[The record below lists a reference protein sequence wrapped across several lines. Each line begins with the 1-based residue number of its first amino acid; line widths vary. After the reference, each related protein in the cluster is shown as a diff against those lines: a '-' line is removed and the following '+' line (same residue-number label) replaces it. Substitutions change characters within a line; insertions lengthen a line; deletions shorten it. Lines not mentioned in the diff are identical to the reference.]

1 MRAGAAPDMRWR
13 DPLILVAL
21 LLVVWQLLYLA
32 VGDVALRS
40 PWVTARSLGTMLED
54 ARFIPHVRETLVAF
68 AQGFVI
74 AVAVGLAIGIPLGAA
89 RFAGEVAEPIL
100 VALYSIPKV
109 TLYPVILLIFGIGMP
124 AKVAFGAIHG
134 IVPISIFA
142 LNAVRNI
149 NPTHLRTA
157 RVLGLSPL
165 SLTRK
170 ILVPAA
176 LPEIVTGIR
185 VGFSLALIG
194 TLLGEMFGSQ
204 RGLGHLL
211 MQAMSLHNIER
222 ILALTLLLV
231 VFAAGVNALLLALDR
246 HLHRRTA

>member
-1 MRAGAAPDMRWR
+1 MRWR
-13 DPLILVAL
+13 DPVIL
-21 LLVVWQLLYLA
+21 LLLLLLLWEALYLM

-40 PWVTARSLGTMLED
+40 PVATAKNLGALLAD
-54 ARFIPHVRETLVAF
+54 ARFMPHIGETLLAF
-68 AQGFVI
+68 VQGFAI
-74 AVAVGLAIGIPLGAA
+74 AVAVGLLIGVPLGAA

-142 LNAVRNI
+142 MNAVRNI

-157 RVLGLSPL
+157 RVLQLSPKNL
-165 SLTRK
+165 FLR
-170 ILVPAA
+170 ILLPAA

-222 ILALTLLLV
+222 ILALTLLV
-231 VFAAGVNALLLALDR
+231 VAFAAGVNALLLALDR
-246 HLHRRTA
+246 RLHRGTQ

>member
-1 MRAGAAPDMRWR
+1 MLFVIL
-13 DPLILVAL
+13 LIWEV
-21 LLVVWQLLYLA
+21 LYLL

-40 PWVTARSLGTMLED
+40 PLATAENLRTLLID
-54 ARFIPHVRETLVAF
+54 ARFLPHVRETLLAF
-68 AQGFVI
+68 AQGFAI
-74 AVAVGLAIGIPLGAA
+74 AVAVGLLIGVPLGAA

-157 RVLGLSPL
+157 RVLRLSPRNL
-165 SLTRK
+165 VLG
-170 ILVPAA
+170 ILLPAA

-222 ILALTLLLV
+222 ILALTLLV
-231 VFAAGVNALLLALDR
+231 VAFAAAVNALLLALDR
-246 HLHRRTA
+246 RLHRGLP

>member
-1 MRAGAAPDMRWR
+1 MRWR
-13 DPLILVAL
+13 DPLLLVILLVAG
-21 LLVVWQLLYLA
+21 WELLYMA

-40 PWVTARSLGTMLED
+40 PAATARSLATMLGD
-54 ARFIPHVRETLVAF
+54 ARFAPHVGETLLAF
-68 AQGFVI
+68 GQGFVI
-74 AVAVGLAIGIPLGAA
+74 AVVVGLAIGVPLGAA

-109 TLYPVILLIFGIGMP
+109 TLYPVILLVFGIGMP

-142 LNAVRNI
+142 MNAVRNI

-157 RVLGLSPL
+157 RALRLSPL
-165 SLTRK
+165 TFTFK
-170 ILVPAA
+170 ILFPAA

-231 VFAAGVNALLLALDR
+231 VFAAGVNAALLALDR
-246 HLHRRTA
+246 RLHART

>member
-1 MRAGAAPDMRWR
+1 MRY
-13 DPLILVAL
+13 PLILLVL
-21 LLVVWQLLYLA
+21 VLVVWEALYLL

-40 PWVTARSLGTMLED
+40 PGTTVENLGKLLSD
-54 ARFIPHVRETLVAF
+54 ASFLPHVRETLLAF
-68 AQGFVI
+68 AQGFAI
-74 AVAVGLAIGIPLGAA
+74 AVVVGLLIGLPLGAA

-142 LNAVRNI
+142 MNAVRNI

-157 RVLGLSPL
+157 RVMRLSAG
-165 SLTRK
+165 SLYFR
-170 ILVPAA
+170 ILIPAA

-204 RGLGHLL
+204 RGIGHLL

-231 VFAAGVNALLLALDR
+231 VFAAGVSGLLLALDHR
-246 HLHRRTA
+246 LHRRSS

>member
-1 MRAGAAPDMRWR
+1 MKLKDS
-13 DPLILVAL
+13 LILIVL
-21 LLVVWQLLYLA
+21 LLAGWQLLYLT

-40 PWVTARSLGTMLED
+40 PAATVQNLNTLLAD
-54 ARFIPHVRETLVAF
+54 ARFLPHVRETGLAF
-68 AQGFVI
+68 AQGFAI
-74 AVAVGLAIGIPLGAA
+74 AVVVGLLIGVPLGAA

-149 NPTHLRTA
+149 NPTYLRTA
-157 RVLGLSPL
+157 RVMRISSWELAW
-165 SLTRK
+165 K
-170 ILVPAA
+170 ILIPAT

-185 VGFSLALIG
+185 MGFSLALIG

-204 RGLGHLL
+204 HGLGHLL

-222 ILALTLLLV
+222 ILALTLLIV
-231 VFAAGVNALLLALDR
+231 VFAAGINALLLALDR
-246 HLHRRTA
+246 RLHARA

>member
-1 MRAGAAPDMRWR
+1 MKLKEP
-13 DPLILVAL
+13 IVLVL
-21 LLVVWQLLYLA
+21 LLLIGWQLLYLV

-40 PWVTARSLGTMLED
+40 PASTLQNLKTLLED
-54 ARFIPHVRETLVAF
+54 ARFLPHVRETALAF
-68 AQGFVI
+68 AQGFAI
-74 AVAVGLAIGIPLGAA
+74 AVVVGLLIGVPLGAA

-142 LNAVRNI
+142 MNAVRNI

-157 RVLGLSPL
+157 RALRLSPI
-165 SLTRK
+165 SLFSNV
-170 ILVPAA
+170 LLPAT

-204 RGLGHLL
+204 HGLGHLL

-222 ILALTLLLV
+222 ILALTLLIV
-231 VFAAGVNALLLALDR
+231 VFAAGINALLLALDR
-246 HLHRRTA
+246 RLHARA

>member
-1 MRAGAAPDMRWR
+1 MRWR
-13 DPLILVAL
+13 DSAVLIFLVF
-21 LLVVWQLLYLA
+21 LVWEMLYLV

-40 PWVTARSLGTMLED
+40 PAATAHNLANMLSD
-54 ARFIPHVRETLVAF
+54 ARFLPHVQETALAF
-68 AQGFVI
+68 AQGFAI
-74 AVAVGLAIGIPLGAA
+74 AVALGLLIGVPLGAA

-124 AKVAFGAIHG
+124 AKVAFGALHG

-142 LNAVRNI
+142 MNAIRNI

-157 RVLGLSPL
+157 RAMRLS
-165 SLTRK
+165 TFDVIRT
-170 ILVPAA
+170 ILIPAA

-231 VFAAGVNALLLALDR
+231 VFAAAINAMLLALDR
-246 HLHRRTA
+246 RLHARA

>member
-1 MRAGAAPDMRWR
+1 MKLK

-21 LLVVWQLLYLA
+21 LLVAWQLLYVA

-40 PWVTARSLGTMLED
+40 PGATAKNLGALLAD
-54 ARFIPHVRETLVAF
+54 ARFLPHLRETSIAF
-68 AQGFVI
+68 VQGFGI
-74 AVAVGLAIGIPLGAA
+74 AVVVGLLIGVPLGSA

-134 IVPISIFA
+134 IVPISMFA
-142 LNAVRNI
+142 MNAVRNI
-149 NPTHLRTA
+149 NPTYLRTA
-157 RVLGLSPL
+157 RALRLSPWQ
-165 SLTRK
+165 TTK
-170 ILVPAA
+170 TILFPAA

-204 RGLGHLL
+204 RGVGHLL

-231 VFAAGVNALLLALDR
+231 VFAAAINALLLALDR
-246 HLHRRTA
+246 RLHRTGGLA

>member
-1 MRAGAAPDMRWR
+1 MRYP
-13 DPLILVAL
+13 L
-21 LLVVWQLLYLA
+21 LLVLLLLAIWEGLYLL

-40 PWVTARSLGTMLED
+40 PAVTAATLGKLLGD
-54 ARFIPHVRETLVAF
+54 PSFLPHVRETLLAF
-68 AQGFVI
+68 AQGFAI
-74 AVAVGLAIGIPLGAA
+74 AVVVGLLIGLPLGAA

-142 LNAVRNI
+142 MNAVRNI

-157 RVLGLSPL
+157 RAMRLSPL
-165 SLTRK
+165 ALTTK
-170 ILVPAA
+170 ILIPAA

-185 VGFSLALIG
+185 VGFALALIG

-231 VFAAGVNALLLALDR
+231 VFAAGVSGLLLALDQR
-246 HLHRRTA
+246 LHRRAS

>member
-1 MRAGAAPDMRWR
+1 MKWR
-13 DPLILVAL
+13 DPLILVFL
-21 LLVVWQLLYLA
+21 MVVLWQALYLL

-40 PWVTARSLGTMLED
+40 PATTVHNLSNLLNDPRFLPHINETA
-54 ARFIPHVRETLVAF
+54 IAF
-68 AQGFVI
+68 AQGFAI
-74 AVAVGLAIGIPLGAA
+74 AVVVGLLVGVPLGAA

-109 TLYPVILLIFGIGMP
+109 TLYPVILLVFGIGMP

-142 LNAVRNI
+142 MNAVRNI

-157 RVLGLSPL
+157 RVMRMSFLD
-165 SLTRK
+165 LTLR
-170 ILVPAA
+170 ILIPAA

-231 VFAAGVNALLLALDR
+231 AFAAGINALLLAFDR
-246 HLHRRTA
+246 RLHARA

>member
-1 MRAGAAPDMRWR
+1 
-13 DPLILVAL
+13 LLFVILLTWEV
-21 LLVVWQLLYLA
+21 LYLL

-40 PWVTARSLGTMLED
+40 PLATAENLRTLLVD
-54 ARFIPHVRETLVAF
+54 ARFMPHVRETLLAF
-68 AQGFVI
+68 VQGFAI
-74 AVAVGLAIGIPLGAA
+74 AVVVGLLIGVPLGAA

-109 TLYPVILLIFGIGMP
+109 TLYPVILLVFGIGMP

-142 LNAVRNI
+142 MNAVRNV

-157 RVLGLSPL
+157 RVMRLSTSGFAL
-165 SLTRK
+165 K
-170 ILVPAA
+170 ILIPAT

-231 VFAAGVNALLLALDR
+231 AFAAGVNALLLALDR
-246 HLHRRTA
+246 HLHRALP

>member
-1 MRAGAAPDMRWR
+1 VRWR
-13 DPLILVAL
+13 DPLL
-21 LLVVWQLLYLA
+21 LLVLLLSAWELLYLG

-40 PWVTARSLGTMLED
+40 PAATVGTLATLLGD
-54 ARFIPHVRETLVAF
+54 ARFAPHVGETLLAF
-68 AQGFVI
+68 GQGFLI
-74 AVAVGLAIGIPLGAA
+74 AVVVGLAIGVPLGAA

-142 LNAVRNI
+142 MNAVRNI

-157 RVLGLSPL
+157 RALRLSPL
-165 SLTRK
+165 ATARTVL
-170 ILVPAA
+170 IPAA
-176 LPEIVTGIR
+176 LPEVVTGIR

-231 VFAAGVNALLLALDR
+231 VFAAGVNAALLALDR
-246 HLHRRTA
+246 RLHAHA

>member
-1 MRAGAAPDMRWR
+1 MKWR
-13 DPLILVAL
+13 DSAVLIF
-21 LLVVWQLLYLA
+21 LVVLVWEVLYLV

-40 PWVTARSLGTMLED
+40 PAATVHNLKSLLED
-54 ARFIPHVRETLVAF
+54 ARFLPHVRETGLAF
-68 AQGFVI
+68 AQGFAI
-74 AVAVGLAIGIPLGAA
+74 AVVVGLLIGVPLGAA

-142 LNAVRNI
+142 MNAVRNI

-157 RVLGLSPL
+157 RVMRIS
-165 SLTRK
+165 SWELTWR
-170 ILVPAA
+170 ILIPAT
-176 LPEIVTGIR
+176 LPEIVSGIR

-204 RGLGHLL
+204 HGLGHLL

-222 ILALTLLLV
+222 ILALTLLIV
-231 VFAAGVNALLLALDR
+231 VFAAGINALLLALDR
-246 HLHRRTA
+246 RLHARA

>member
-1 MRAGAAPDMRWR
+1 MRWR
-13 DPLILVAL
+13 DPLILVTL
-21 LLVVWQLLYLA
+21 LLIGWQLLYLI

-40 PWVTARSLGTMLED
+40 PVATAKNLGTLLGDE
-54 ARFIPHVRETLVAF
+54 RFLPHVRETFIAF
-68 AQGFVI
+68 IQGFAI
-74 AVAVGLAIGIPLGAA
+74 AVVVGLLIGVPLGAA

-142 LNAVRNI
+142 MNAVRNI

-157 RVLGLSPL
+157 RAMRLSSL
-165 SLTRK
+165 SLTTK
-170 ILVPAA
+170 ILIPAA

-246 HLHRRTA
+246 SLNRRTA

>member
-1 MRAGAAPDMRWR
+1 MKWR
-13 DPLILVAL
+13 EPLFLVGI
-21 LLVVWQLLYLA
+21 LLVVWELLYLA
-32 VGDVALRS
+32 VGDIALRS
-40 PWVTARSLGTMLED
+40 PASTVKSLATLLGD
-54 ARFIPHVRETLVAF
+54 ARFAPHVGETLLAF
-68 AQGFVI
+68 GQGFVI
-74 AVAVGLAIGIPLGAA
+74 AVVVGLAIGVPLGAA

-142 LNAVRNI
+142 MNAVRNI

-157 RVLGLSPL
+157 RALRLSPL
-165 SLTRK
+165 TFTFK
-170 ILVPAA
+170 ILFPAA

-231 VFAAGVNALLLALDR
+231 VFAAGVNAALLALDR
-246 HLHRRTA
+246 RLHAHT

>member
-1 MRAGAAPDMRWR
+1 MRWR
-13 DPLILVAL
+13 DLLL
-21 LLVVWQLLYLA
+21 LLVLVLLLWEILYLL

-40 PWVTARSLGTMLED
+40 PAATARNLGAMLGD
-54 ARFIPHVRETLVAF
+54 TRFLPHIRETLLAF
-68 AQGFVI
+68 VQGFAI
-74 AVAVGLAIGIPLGAA
+74 AVVVGLLIGVPLGAA

-142 LNAVRNI
+142 MNAVRNI

-157 RVLGLSPL
+157 RVMGLSPSAL
-165 SLTRK
+165 AWK

-231 VFAAGVNALLLALDR
+231 VFAAGVNAMLLAVDR
-246 HLHRRTA
+246 HLHRGLP

>member
-1 MRAGAAPDMRWR
+1 MRWR
-13 DPLILVAL
+13 DPAILLFVIL
-21 LLVVWQLLYLA
+21 LTWEVLYLL

-40 PWVTARSLGTMLED
+40 PLATAENLRTLLVD
-54 ARFIPHVRETLVAF
+54 ARFMPHVRETLLAF
-68 AQGFVI
+68 VQGFAI
-74 AVAVGLAIGIPLGAA
+74 AVVVGLLIGVPLGAA

-142 LNAVRNI
+142 MNAVRNI

-157 RVLGLSPL
+157 RVMRLSTSGFAL
-165 SLTRK
+165 K
-170 ILVPAA
+170 ILIPAT

-231 VFAAGVNALLLALDR
+231 AFAAGVNALLLALDR
-246 HLHRRTA
+246 HLHRALP

>member
-1 MRAGAAPDMRWR
+1 
-13 DPLILVAL
+13 LLFVILLTWEV
-21 LLVVWQLLYLA
+21 LYLL

-40 PWVTARSLGTMLED
+40 PLATAENLRTLLVD
-54 ARFIPHVRETLVAF
+54 ARFMPHVRETLLAF
-68 AQGFVI
+68 VQGFAI
-74 AVAVGLAIGIPLGAA
+74 AVVVGLLIGVPLGAA

-142 LNAVRNI
+142 MNAVRNI

-157 RVLGLSPL
+157 RVMRLSTSGFAL
-165 SLTRK
+165 K
-170 ILVPAA
+170 ILIPAT

-231 VFAAGVNALLLALDR
+231 AFAAGVNALLLALDR
-246 HLHRRTA
+246 HLHRALP

>member
-1 MRAGAAPDMRWR
+1 MRFR
-13 DPLILVAL
+13 DPILLVAI

-40 PWVTARSLGTMLED
+40 PVATAKNLGAMLGD
-54 ARFIPHVRETLVAF
+54 ARFLPHVQETALAF
-68 AQGFVI
+68 AQGFAI
-74 AVAVGLAIGIPLGAA
+74 AVVVGLLIGVPLGAA

-142 LNAVRNI
+142 MNAVRNI

-157 RVLGLSPL
+157 RVLRLSPM
-165 SLTRK
+165 SLFLR
-170 ILVPAA
+170 ILLPAT

-231 VFAAGVNALLLALDR
+231 VFAAGINALLLALDR
-246 HLHRRTA
+246 RLHARA

>member
-1 MRAGAAPDMRWR
+1 MRWR
-13 DPLILVAL
+13 DPLL
-21 LLVVWQLLYLA
+21 LLVLVLLLWEILYLL

-40 PWVTARSLGTMLED
+40 PAATARNLGAMLGD
-54 ARFIPHVRETLVAF
+54 TRFLPHIRETLLAF
-68 AQGFVI
+68 VQGFAI
-74 AVAVGLAIGIPLGAA
+74 AVVVGLLIGVPLGAA

-134 IVPISIFA
+134 SVPISIFA
-142 LNAVRNI
+142 MNAVRNI

-157 RVLGLSPL
+157 RVMGLSPSAL
-165 SLTRK
+165 AWK

-231 VFAAGVNALLLALDR
+231 VFAAGVNAMLLAVDR
-246 HLHRRTA
+246 HLHRGLP

>member
-1 MRAGAAPDMRWR
+1 MRWR
-13 DPLILVAL
+13 DSLILLFL
-21 LLVVWQLLYLA
+21 LFILWEVLYLI

-40 PWVTARSLGTMLED
+40 PVATALNLQNLLAD
-54 ARFIPHVRETLVAF
+54 ARFLPHVKETMLAF
-68 AQGFVI
+68 AQGFAI
-74 AVAVGLAIGIPLGAA
+74 AMVVGLLIGIPLGAA
-89 RFAGEVAEPIL
+89 RFAGDVAEPIL

-142 LNAVRNI
+142 MNAVRNI

-157 RVLGLSPL
+157 RVLGLSPWQ
-165 SLTRK
+165 LTTK

-231 VFAAGVNALLLALDR
+231 IFAAGINAGLLALDR
-246 HLHRRTA
+246 RLHRTGEAA

>member
-1 MRAGAAPDMRWR
+1 MKWR
-13 DPLILVAL
+13 DSAVLIF
-21 LLVVWQLLYLA
+21 LVVLAWEVLYLA

-40 PWVTARSLGTMLED
+40 PASTVQNLKTLLED
-54 ARFIPHVRETLVAF
+54 ARFLPHVRETGLAF
-68 AQGFVI
+68 AQGFAI
-74 AVAVGLAIGIPLGAA
+74 AVAVGLLIGVPLGAA

-142 LNAVRNI
+142 MNAVRNI

-157 RVLGLSPL
+157 RVLGLSPMET
-165 SLTRK
+165 SIK
-170 ILVPAA
+170 ILLPAA

-231 VFAAGVNALLLALDR
+231 VFAAGINALLLALDR
-246 HLHRRTA
+246 RLHARA

>member
-1 MRAGAAPDMRWR
+1 MKWR
-13 DPLILVAL
+13 DPLILVFLIFVLWEA
-21 LLVVWQLLYLA
+21 LYLL

-40 PWVTARSLGTMLED
+40 PATTVHNLSNLLNDPRFLPHINETA
-54 ARFIPHVRETLVAF
+54 IAF
-68 AQGFVI
+68 AQGFAI
-74 AVAVGLAIGIPLGAA
+74 AVVVGLLIGVPLGAA

-100 VALYSIPKV
+100 VAIYSIPKV
-109 TLYPVILLIFGIGMP
+109 TLYPVILLVFGIGMP

-142 LNAVRNI
+142 MNAVRNI

-157 RVLGLSPL
+157 RAMRMSWLA
-165 SLTRK
+165 LTLK
-170 ILVPAA
+170 ILIPAA
-176 LPEIVTGIR
+176 LPEIVSGIR

-231 VFAAGVNALLLALDR
+231 VFAAGINALLLALDR
-246 HLHRRTA
+246 RLHARA

>member
-1 MRAGAAPDMRWR
+1 MRWR
-13 DPLILVAL
+13 DPLL
-21 LLVVWQLLYLA
+21 LLVLVLLLWEILYLL

-40 PWVTARSLGTMLED
+40 PAATARNLGAMLGD
-54 ARFIPHVRETLVAF
+54 TRFLPHIRETLLAF
-68 AQGFVI
+68 VQGFAI
-74 AVAVGLAIGIPLGAA
+74 AVVVGLLIGVPLGAA

-142 LNAVRNI
+142 MNAVRNI

-157 RVLGLSPL
+157 RVMGLSPSAL
-165 SLTRK
+165 AWK

-231 VFAAGVNALLLALDR
+231 VFAAGVNAMLLAVDR
-246 HLHRRTA
+246 HLHRGLP